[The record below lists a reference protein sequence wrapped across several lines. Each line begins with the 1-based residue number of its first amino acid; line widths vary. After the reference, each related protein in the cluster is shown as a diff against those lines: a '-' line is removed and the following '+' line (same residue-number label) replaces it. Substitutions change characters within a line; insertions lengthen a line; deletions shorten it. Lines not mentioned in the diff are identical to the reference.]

1 MVISEQG
8 CRQSRRSSMGQHE
21 ATSRSSVLGSGC
33 REPTRNAGTKKKGK
47 KQSRDARGLKA
58 GTLTRF
64 NLHTPLGHSRSLD
77 ASRRVSAEAA
87 SWSREEAIA
96 HRRDQCRQ
104 SADDE
109 GELEGAIV
117 DGVGAACYEDTERR
131 VHAEGERKRSVELSG
146 RAAGELLAQRPQ
158 TACEPVLV
166 VLDSMSVRRANTARR
181 VPASG
186 LV

>member
-21 ATSRSSVLGSGC
+21 ATSRSSVLGSGG

-47 KQSRDARGLKA
+47 KQSRDARGSKA

-96 HRRDQCRQ
+96 HRRHQCRQ

-109 GELEGAIV
+109 GDRGSNCRWSWSCLLRGYRATCLCR
-117 DGVGAACYEDTERR
+117 GGTEAFCRAQR
-131 VHAEGERKRSVELSG
+131 AGGG
-146 RAAGELLAQRPQ
+146 RAPCS
-158 TACEPVLV
+158 TT
-166 VLDSMSVRRANTARR
+166 SN
-181 VPASG
+181 G
-186 LV
+186 LRISTCRS